1 MRIQV
6 RVIEARKNRVLVRHQ
21 RTKGIDC
28 GHRSEARCLLETLCA
43 AVDACQGTGSCARC
57 VKRLEYGS
65 PLYVFLTYDTL
76 QMLQVLRSLSGTKL
90 PSSPLQQFL
99 LKSA

>member
-28 GHRSEARCLLETLCA
+28 GHRSEARCLLELFDLSA

-65 PLYVFLTYDTL
+65 PLYVFLTYDAL
-76 QMLQVLRSLSGTKL
+76 QMLQVLRSLSVKL
-90 PSSPLQQFL
+90 SLTP
-99 LKSA
+99 A